1 MGLYDDNDSAVTRP
15 VGGWA
20 AASQQARNLQMH
32 QQKMAEQRKQQT
44 TIQQPPQMK
53 QQIPTPPK
61 PTGFTPSKVFFFELK
76 FL

>member
-32 QQKMAEQRKQQT
+32 QKMMAEQRKQQQSMV
-44 TIQQPPQMK
+44 QQSQQLPPQSPVHQK
-53 QQIPTPPK
+53 K
-61 PTGFTPSKVFFFELK
+61 PGFTPSKVCSAL
-76 FL
+76 

>member
-32 QQKMAEQRKQQT
+32 QKMMAEQRKQQ
-44 TIQQPPQMK
+44 QYD
-53 QQIPTPPK
+53 
-61 PTGFTPSKVFFFELK
+61 
-76 FL
+76 